1 MRKNKLVYF
10 LVLTALMTIGVPSC
24 DSPDY
29 AAIRGIA
36 NIKTLD
42 LSTNAFLQD
51 PGTTTSDS
59 IALFVTMNIQLF
71 SGVHFRGSLAEAWAF
86 QQPDP
91 EMANEIT
98 DIRVFCNKSIYGI
111 PAGQNLSP
119 ELLFGEEYI
128 SRLPLEGLLEFL
140 PKKGDEYF
148 DTFEIT
154 IFLNSKPLPDIYLFT
169 VEVEDNNSHIF
180 TGMTQVE
187 WL

>member
-1 MRKNKLVYF
+1 MRKNKLVYY
-10 LVLTALMTIGVPSC
+10 LILTALMTIGVPSC

-29 AAIRGIA
+29 AAIRGIG

-42 LSTNAFLQD
+42 LSTNTFLQD

-119 ELLFGEEYI
+119 EL
-128 SRLPLEGLLEFL
+128 
-140 PKKGDEYF
+140 
-148 DTFEIT
+148 
-154 IFLNSKPLPDIYLFT
+154 
-169 VEVEDNNSHIF
+169 
-180 TGMTQVE
+180 
-187 WL
+187 